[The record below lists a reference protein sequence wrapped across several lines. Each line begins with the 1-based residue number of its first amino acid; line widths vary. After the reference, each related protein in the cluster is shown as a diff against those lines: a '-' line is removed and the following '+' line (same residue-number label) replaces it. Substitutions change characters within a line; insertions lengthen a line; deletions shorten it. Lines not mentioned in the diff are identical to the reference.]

1 MITLSQSFHN
11 SKFSAV
17 DQNTLRSDSKRTN
30 AAFLCYSRPGVSCAE
45 EIEIIIRFIEAFNK
59 GGRGGACDI
68 VDCAIMQYDRLK
80 EKAIYAEEI
89 I

>member
-1 MITLSQSFHN
+1 MAELV
-11 SKFSAV
+11 KA
-17 DQNTLRSDSKRTN
+17 K
-30 AAFLCYSRPGVSCAE
+30 YSND

-80 EKAIYAEEI
+80 EKAIDVEYENEEE
-89 I
+89 